1 MALLAASSFYLYR
14 TYTRVVAPPPPIVET
29 VAPPVKTASFLST
42 EEIRK
47 VRASARSPD
56 PGVRWTS
63 MELLYTLGDPDS
75 LPLLEKAVAEDP
87 ETELRLKAIKLL
99 SSRATMASLQG
110 LVRGLGAFDKTVRVA
125 SLQGLVDLGEPA
137 AIPWIAETA
146 QKDYEPEVRAE
157 ALRALSRFQDKR
169 KEQFAAL
176 AAQLQSQ
183 YEAAVEK
190 LKKSSP

>member
-1 MALLAASSFYLYR
+1 MNRIWAMALLAASSFYLY
-14 TYTRVVAPPPPIVET
+14 TSYTRVVAPPPSIVET
-29 VAPPVKTASFLST
+29 AAPPVKPASFLSP

-47 VRASARSPD
+47 IRASAHSPD

-63 MELLYTLGDPDS
+63 LELLYTLGDPQS

-99 SSRATMASLQG
+99 SSRSTMASLQG
-110 LVRGLGAFDKTVRVA
+110 LVGGLGALDKTVRVA
-125 SLQGLVDLGEPA
+125 SLQGLIELSEPA

-146 QKDYEPEVRAE
+146 QKDYEPAVRSE

-169 KEQFAAL
+169 KEHSPCWPL
-176 AAQLQSQ
+176 ACKANTNRS
-183 YEAAVEK
+183 
-190 LKKSSP
+190 